1 MPKSKHQITGESAPP
16 ASSQRLAAADAVDAY
31 AEDHRAKTECYL
43 STKSPELHAR
53 VVPPSVGGLPRQ
65 RCLRA
70 SY

>member
-1 MPKSKHQITGESAPP
+1 MPKSKHQIPGRVRATYEFSAVWH
-16 ASSQRLAAADAVDAY
+16 VDAY
-31 AEDHRAKTECYL
+31 ADDRRAKTECYL

-53 VVPPSVGGLPRQ
+53 VVPPQVGGRPRQ